1 MCNVMRRTTYL
12 RRYLIPHAD
21 AAIATSEGDRHTLA
35 DGLHEFE
42 FRFHLPPSAAAA
54 PSSSAGAPTDL
65 PTSFEGSFGSVR
77 YFVKADLDQS
87 WAFTHRTKRAFTV
100 ISPIDINTQDLR
112 VRENC

>member
-1 MCNVMRRTTYL
+1 M

-42 FRFHLPPSAAAA
+42 FRFHLPPSTAAAA
-54 PSSSAGAPTDL
+54 PASSAGAPAADL

-87 WAFTHRTKRAFTV
+87 WAFTHRTKKAFTV

-112 VRENC
+112 VREDC

>member
-1 MCNVMRRTTYL
+1 MSSCRC
-12 RRYLIPHAD
+12 LIPNAD
-21 AAIATSEGDRHTLA
+21 AAIASSDGDRHNLA

-42 FRFHLPPSAAAA
+42 FRFHLPPSTGA
-54 PSSSAGAPTDL
+54 PSSSAVAAGSADL

-112 VRENC
+112 VRRL